1 MCIEIKPEDVLIE
14 YYLTKK
20 QRGQI
25 LRTPKGCRISHKST
39 GVVVLSEKGR
49 SQHHN
54 RALAFTLLELVLE
67 GVFSD

>member
-1 MCIEIKPEDVLIE
+1 MCIEIKPEDVVID
-14 YYLTKK
+14 YYLTSRQKGRLS
-20 QRGQI
+20 Q
-25 LRTPKGCRISHKST
+25 TPRGCRITHKPT

-49 SQHHN
+49 SQHQN